1 MLCILTSAGSLTIF
15 TCHIY
20 TPQFYKQSRK
30 TWYEHHD
37 GKISAE
43 LFGKHTQTIV
53 SNSSSSKIA
62 KVISTV
68 KLEGCI
74 NWVEQASLL
83 CLVLFG
89 IFSSGL
95 GMEYR
100 VCLFHL
106 QMAVGWPQQD
116 GGLNSNSK
124 WSWPVGEAI
133 WKIGCS
139 SIRRNENFHI

>member
-1 MLCILTSAGSLTIF
+1 MLCIYSARFLTIF
-15 TCHIY
+15 TGHTYI
-20 TPQFYKQSRK
+20 PNFYKQSRK

-37 GKISAE
+37 GKVSAE
-43 LFGKHTQTIV
+43 LFRKCTQTIV
-53 SNSSSSKIA
+53 SNRSSSKIA

-83 CLVLFG
+83 CLILFS
-89 IFSSGL
+89 IFTSGL

-100 VCLFHL
+100 VCLFYL
-106 QMAVGWPQQD
+106 QMAVGWPQQV
-116 GGLNSNSK
+116 GGQNSNSE
-124 WSWPVGEAI
+124 WSWPVGEAV

-139 SIRRNENFHI
+139 SIWRNEKFHI